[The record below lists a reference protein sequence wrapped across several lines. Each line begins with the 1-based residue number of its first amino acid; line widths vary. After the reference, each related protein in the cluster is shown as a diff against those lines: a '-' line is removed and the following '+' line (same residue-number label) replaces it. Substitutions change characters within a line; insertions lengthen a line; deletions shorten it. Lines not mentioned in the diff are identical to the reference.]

1 MKQMV
6 SFRKLLER
14 KHCYDFKLYTLKSR
28 PELGKLWKLRY
39 LPAAALLKVFK
50 SYFKIEPWAMGSK
63 PNSNPDYNYYDYD
76 FYITVHRC

>member
-50 SYFKIEPWAMGSK
+50 SYFKIEPC
-63 PNSNPDYNYYDYD
+63 YNYYDYD